1 MTTEPNPVVAYAVST
16 AVGSGKTRA
25 AIEYIAR
32 MESDQQNYIY
42 VAPTIRLIEQTTAN
56 LKKALEDTGSSR
68 DVTLIHSESR
78 QLAEV
83 PVSVQTTDIINSAP
97 VDGGRVVIVTTTTF
111 LKIIKD
117 LTSSQHW
124 RVIIDEGFSPVEFL
138 KVHLGKRAEKG
149 LNHFLEVF
157 AIDPDQNHRIVPAS
171 GEVDWVELLAT
182 QGLKRAGDQYVTS
195 QPLATAVFNNI
206 MRCEMVMTEKTKSI
220 LGRTFTEKAPDKGH
234 PARVAS
240 ESEFLIAKYVTS
252 DWIRGFGE
260 VIFMSALFE
269 QTLLYQ
275 FWTRLFGVSFVD
287 HPAFPK
293 TSLRNIHID
302 QGMHVHVGHLLHHDD
317 TSSRH
322 NLDRSYIDGSPNEP
336 EQGLRAIDRLVT
348 ISSEYFADQR
358 FLLQT
363 NNDYGYFAGSPL
375 MPLNALKVPASSHG
389 LNEFQD
395 HDNVAALAVTNPNPQ
410 EANWIM
416 NKTGLDREQTQMAFR
431 LHTTYQ
437 AVGRSSIRKA
447 DPTNDK
453 KVFLTAGRSDALM
466 LHEIFE
472 GSHWLG
478 QVGDMI
484 CLAEAH
490 ADSQPAT
497 AEHLLS
503 QQILHR
509 LDGVSEDT
517 AKVSSRSLKEQLGG
531 TYSSNTWTRSV
542 NLALNDE
549 YNHSWTFIGQSFI
562 RRDAAFYGF
571 VVEDGYETEDV
582 GST

>member
-1 MTTEPNPVVAYAVST
+1 
-16 AVGSGKTRA
+16 
-25 AIEYIAR
+25 
-32 MESDQQNYIY
+32 
-42 VAPTIRLIEQTTAN
+42 
-56 LKKALEDTGSSR
+56 
-68 DVTLIHSESR
+68 
-78 QLAEV
+78 
-83 PVSVQTTDIINSAP
+83 
-97 VDGGRVVIVTTTTF
+97 
-111 LKIIKD
+111 
-117 LTSSQHW
+117 
-124 RVIIDEGFSPVEFL
+124 
-138 KVHLGKRAEKG
+138 
-149 LNHFLEVF
+149 
-157 AIDPDQNHRIVPAS
+157 
-171 GEVDWVELLAT
+171 
-182 QGLKRAGDQYVTS
+182 
-195 QPLATAVFNNI
+195 
-206 MRCEMVMTEKTKSI
+206 MVMTEKTRSI
-220 LGRTFTEKAPDKGH
+220 LGRTFTEKAPDKDH

-240 ESEFLIAKYVTS
+240 ESEFLIARNVTP
-252 DWIRGFGE
+252 DWVRGFGE

-302 QGMHVHVGHLLHHDD
+302 QGMHVHVGHLLHPKD

-322 NLDRSYIDGSPNEP
+322 NLGRSFVDGSPNEL

-375 MPLNALKVPASSHG
+375 MPSNAIKVPASSHG

-395 HDNVAALAVTNPNPQ
+395 HDNVAALAVTNPTP
-410 EANWIM
+410 EVSRWIM
-416 NKTGLDREQTQMAFR
+416 GKTGLDREQTQMAFR

-447 DPTNDK
+447 DPTSDK

-484 CLAEAH
+484 HLAEAH
-490 ADSQPAT
+490 EDNQPAT

-503 QQILHR
+503 QRILQH

-517 AKVSSRSLKEQLGG
+517 VKVSSRSLKELLGG
-531 TYSSNTWTRSV
+531 AYSPSTWTRSV
-542 NLALNDE
+542 SLALNDE
-549 YNHSWTFIGQSFI
+549 YNHSWTFIGQSFS
-562 RRDAAFYGF
+562 RRDAAYYGF
-571 VVEDGYETEDV
+571 VVEENGYTAEEDV
-582 GST
+582 TT

>member
-1 MTTEPNPVVAYAVST
+1 MNTNPSPVVAYAAST

-25 AIEYIAR
+25 AVEYIA
-32 MESDQQNYIY
+32 SKASSQQNFIY
-42 VAPTIRLIEQTTAN
+42 VAPTIRLIDQTTAN
-56 LKKALEDTGSSR
+56 LKEALGDSDSNR

-78 QLAEV
+78 QLEEV
-83 PVSVQTTDIINSAP
+83 PVSVQTTDIINSAS
-97 VDGGRVVIVTTTTF
+97 VDGGRVVIITTTTF
-111 LKIIKD
+111 LKIIND
-117 LTSSQHW
+117 LTSPQHW

-138 KVHLGKRAEKG
+138 KVHLGTRAEKG
-149 LNHFLEVF
+149 LDHFLEVF
-157 AIDPDQNHRIVPAS
+157 AIDPVQSHRIIPAR
-171 GEVDWVELLAT
+171 GQEDWVDHLAT
-182 QGLKRAGDQYVTS
+182 QGLRRAGEQYTTF
-195 QPLATAVFNNI
+195 QPLATAVANDI
-206 MRCEMVMTEKTKSI
+206 MRCEMVMTEKTRSI
-220 LGRTFTEKAPDKGH
+220 LGRTFAEKAPYQDH

-240 ESEFLIAKYVTS
+240 ESEFLIARYVTP
-252 DWIRGFGE
+252 DWVRGFGE

-275 FWTRLFGVSFVD
+275 FWTRLFGVSFVE

-302 QGMHVHVGHLLHHDD
+302 QGMHVHVGHLLHPKD

-322 NLDRSYIDGSPNEP
+322 NLGRSFVDGSPNEL

-375 MPLNALKVPASSHG
+375 MPSNAIKVPASSHG

-395 HDNVAALAVTNPNPQ
+395 HDNVAALAVTNPTP
-410 EANWIM
+410 EVSRWIM
-416 NKTGLDREQTQMAFR
+416 GKTGLDREQTQMAFR

-447 DPTNDK
+447 DPTSDK

-484 CLAEAH
+484 HLAEAH
-490 ADSQPAT
+490 EDNQPAT

-503 QQILHR
+503 QRILQH
-509 LDGVSEDT
+509 LDGVSEDI
-517 AKVSSRSLKEQLGG
+517 AKVSSRSLKELLGG
-531 TYSSNTWTRSV
+531 AYSPSTWTRSV

-562 RRDAAFYGF
+562 RRDAASYGF
-571 VVEDGYETEDV
+571 MVEDGSTTEDV
-582 GST
+582 S